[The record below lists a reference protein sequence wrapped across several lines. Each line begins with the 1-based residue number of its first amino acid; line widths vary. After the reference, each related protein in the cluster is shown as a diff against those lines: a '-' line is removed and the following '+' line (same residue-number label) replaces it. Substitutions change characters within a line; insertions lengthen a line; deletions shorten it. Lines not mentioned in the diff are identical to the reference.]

1 MVNVLWKVILSECL
15 CYVALNF
22 YLVANW
28 VIEFL
33 DFRFDIST
41 SILKIKS
48 GRLNTMVN
56 KFTFL
61 SRVYGI
67 LYVIGIG
74 LEKSL
79 DLFYNE
85 VFLVKQNIRY
95 NE

>member
-95 NE
+95 N

>member
-28 VIEFL
+28 VIVFL
-33 DFRFDIST
+33 DFRFNI

-56 KFTFL
+56 KFTCL

-67 LYVIGIG
+67 LYVIGMG

-79 DLFYNE
+79 DTFSNE
-85 VFLVKQNIRY
+85 VFLVIEIK
-95 NE
+95 

>member
-28 VIEFL
+28 VIAFL
-33 DFRFDIST
+33 DFRFNIST

-85 VFLVKQNIRY
+85 VFLVIQNIRY